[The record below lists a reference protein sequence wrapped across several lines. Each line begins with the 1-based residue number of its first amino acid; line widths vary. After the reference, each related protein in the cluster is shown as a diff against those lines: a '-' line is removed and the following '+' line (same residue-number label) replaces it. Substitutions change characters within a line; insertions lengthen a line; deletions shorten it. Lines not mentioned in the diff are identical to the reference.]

1 MSEDRRIHEHPVL
14 PVEAGETVKFYWNGQ
29 PLSGKRGE
37 ALSSALIAAGIDAF
51 GRNAHDHASQGI
63 FCANGQCSKC
73 LVIADHRPVKSCMT
87 PLAAGMKVNAADE
100 LPALPE
106 IGAAPEIREIPEL
119 HTDVL
124 IIGAGPAGLSAA
136 VELGR
141 LGVAT
146 LLVDDKH
153 EPGGK
158 LVLQTHKF
166 FGSVED
172 SQAGTR
178 GIRIGRKLAEAVAAD
193 PRVTVWPDSTV
204 LYVYSD
210 RKVGVLRQGAYR
222 LVVPKVVLNAAGAR
236 EKSLVFPGN
245 HLIGVYG
252 AGAFQTLVNRDLVR
266 PSSRLFIVGG
276 GNVGLIA
283 GYHAIQAGITVV
295 GLAEALPACGGYKVH
310 ADKLKRLG
318 VPVYTSHT
326 VLSANGSE
334 RVESVTI
341 AKVDERF
348 RPLAGTER
356 TFACDTLLVAV
367 GLDPIAEFTAQAE
380 AAGLP
385 VFAAGDAAEI
395 AEASSAMFNG
405 RIAGLAVARA
415 LGATAGE
422 VPAAWKDK
430 AELLKSHPGKVEPQ
444 VFPEGEEGVM
454 PVIHCLQEIPCNPC
468 STICPTN
475 SIQLENDPLLGLP
488 RYKGRCIGCAKCLLI
503 CPGLAIT
510 LVDYRRDR
518 ENPIVTVPY
527 EMSHVPLAVG
537 GKVQAV
543 DIDGNPLGEFEVA
556 AVQQNRENLT
566 RLVRLRVPRALAKR
580 VVAFRVQAAADSQ
593 PLPTTV
599 AAADGD
605 HAAMACLCERVSA
618 AEVRRLIRSGITDIN
633 QIKAVTRAGMG
644 ACGGKSCDT
653 LIRSIFR
660 QEGID
665 PGRIVPGTRRPLFV
679 EVPLGTLAGSGGE
692 GQGE

>member
-1 MSEDRRIHEHPVL
+1 MSEQQRILEHPVL
-14 PVEAGETVKFYWNGQ
+14 PVEAGETVTFYWNGQ
-29 PLSGKRGE
+29 PVEGRKGE
-37 ALSSALIAAGIDAF
+37 ALSSALIAAGIAAF
-51 GRNAHDHASQGI
+51 GRNAHDHAPQGI

-73 LVIADHRPVKSCMT
+73 LVIADGKPVKSCMT
-87 PLAAGMKVNAADE
+87 PLREGMKVNAADDLPE
-100 LPALPE
+100 LPETGAAAR
-106 IGAAPEIREIPEL
+106 IGAVPEVEVDAL
-119 HTDVL
+119 V
-124 IIGAGPAGLSAA
+124 IGAGPAGLSAA

-141 LGVAT
+141 LGIST

-178 GIRIGRKLAEAVAAD
+178 GIRIGRQLAEAVAAD
-193 PRVTVWPDSTV
+193 PHVTVWPDSTV

-210 RKVGVLRQGAYR
+210 GKAGILRDGKYA
-222 LVVPKVVLNAAGAR
+222 LVSPKVILNAAGAR

-266 PSSRLFIVGG
+266 PSRRLFIVGG

-295 GLAEALPACGGYKVH
+295 GLAEALPECGGYKVH

-318 VPVYTSHT
+318 VPIYTSHT

-334 RVESVTI
+334 HVESVTI
-341 AKVDERF
+341 ARVDERF
-348 RPLAGTER
+348 RPLPGTEQ

-367 GLDPIAEFTAQAE
+367 GLDPIAEFTAQAQ

-385 VFAAGDAAEI
+385 VFSAGDAAEI

-415 LGATAGE
+415 LGAKVEE
-422 VPAAWKDK
+422 VPAAWQAK
-430 AELLKSHPGKVEPQ
+430 AEQLKSHPGKVEPQ
-444 VFPEGEEGVM
+444 VFPEAEEGVM
-454 PVIHCLQEIPCNPC
+454 PVVHCLQEIPCNPC
-468 STICPTN
+468 STVCPTE
-475 SIQLENDPLLGLP
+475 SIRMEGDPLLGLP
-488 RYKGRCIGCAKCLLI
+488 RYDGRCIGCAKCVLV

-510 LVDYRRDR
+510 LVDFRRDR
-518 ENPIVTVPY
+518 EMPIVTVPY
-527 EMSHVPLAVG
+527 EMSHVPLAAGDRVRG
-537 GKVQAV
+537 V
-543 DIDGNPLGEFEVA
+543 DIDGNELGEFEVA
-556 AVQQNRENLT
+556 ALQQNRENLT

-580 VVAFRVQAAADSQ
+580 VVSFRLQDAEATKPLPAAQIAAD
-593 PLPTTV
+593 
-599 AAADGD
+599 AD
-605 HAAMACLCERVSA
+605 HQAMACLCERVPA
-618 AEVRRLIRSGITDIN
+618 AEVRRLIRSGVTDIN
-633 QIKAVTRAGMG
+633 QIKAITRAGMG

-660 QEGID
+660 QEGVD
-665 PGRIVPGTRRPLFV
+665 PGKIVPGTKRPLFV
-679 EVPLGTLAGSGGE
+679 EVPLGTLAGAPGTGE
-692 GQGE
+692 GE

>member
-1 MSEDRRIHEHPVL
+1 MNEGQRILEHPVL
-14 PVEAGETVKFYWNGQ
+14 PVEPGETVQFFWNDK
-29 PLSGKRGE
+29 PLSGKKGE
-37 ALSSALIAAGIDAF
+37 ALSSALVAAGVSAF
-51 GRNAHDHASQGI
+51 GRNAHDHSPQGI

-73 LVIADHRPVKSCMT
+73 LVIADGRPVKSCMT
-87 PLAAGMKVNAADE
+87 PLAAGMRVSAADA

-106 IGAAPEIREIPEL
+106 VDAAPGLGPVPEVE
-119 HTDVL
+119 TDVL
-124 IIGAGPAGLSAA
+124 VIGAGPAGLSAA

-141 LGVAT
+141 LGVPT
-146 LLVDDKH
+146 LLVDDKR

-193 PRVTVWPDSTV
+193 PHVTVWPDSTV

-210 RKVGVLRQGAYR
+210 RKVGVLRDGNYV
-222 LVVPKVVLNAAGAR
+222 LVRPRVILNAAGAR

-295 GLAEALPACGGYKVH
+295 GLAEALPAVGGYKVH

-318 VPVYTSHT
+318 VPIYTSHT
-326 VLSANGSE
+326 VLAANGAE

-341 AKVDERF
+341 AEVDSRF
-348 RPLAGTER
+348 RPLPGTEK
-356 TFACDTLLVAV
+356 TFACDTLLIAV
-367 GLDPIAEFTAQAE
+367 GLDPIAEFSAQAE

-385 VFAAGDAAEI
+385 AFAAGDAAEI

-405 RIAGLAVARA
+405 RIAGLNVARA
-415 LGATAGE
+415 LGAAAGE
-422 VPAAWKDK
+422 VPAAWKAK
-430 AELLKSHPGKVEPQ
+430 AELLKSHPGKVEPAARST
-444 VFPEGEEGVM
+444 GEEGVL
-454 PVIHCLQEIPCNPC
+454 PVVHCLQEIPCNPC
-468 STICPTN
+468 STVCPTN
-475 SIQLENDPLLGLP
+475 SIRLEGDPLLGLP
-488 RYKGRCIGCAKCLLI
+488 RYEGRCIGCAKCVLV

-537 GKVQAV
+537 DRVQGV

-556 AVQQNRENLT
+556 ALQQNRENLT

-580 VVAFRVQAAADSQ
+580 VVAFRLQPAEASLPQAAIPAAAD
-593 PLPTTV
+593 P
-599 AAADGD
+599 DR
-605 HAAMACLCERVSA
+605 AAMACLCERVSA
-618 AEVRRLIRSGITDIN
+618 AEVRRLIRAGVTDIN
-633 QIKAVTRAGMG
+633 QIKAITRAGMG

-660 QEGID
+660 QEGVD

-679 EVPLGTLAGSGGE
+679 EVPLGTLAGAPGSGKGE
-692 GQGE
+692 